1 MNMLFRTN
9 DEIKR
14 RICYRIIHKAIRTNV
29 DIHKTNKKFSVT
41 VEPKNGPKLESADYL

>member
-1 MNMLFRTN
+1 MNTLFKNN

-14 RICYRIIHKAIRTNV
+14 IRYEKSIHKAMRIPV

-41 VEPKNGPKLESADYL
+41 V